1 VDLFSLAERKL
12 SDVDFVAFDT
22 EATGYSNF
30 SDRLIEVAGVRFGR
44 RGGAWTTLGEFAELI
59 RPDRPIPEETI
70 AIHGITD
77 DLVAGADTVAPV
89 LDRFFAFARDAVLV
103 VHYAP
108 SDMGLMAFAYARAGR
123 DVPAAYALDTFPLA
137 RKLFPGIVR
146 YSLEDIALALSLPAP
161 SHRAMPDAVATR
173 ALFEAGAMKLGV
185 PEETP
190 LGAVLEHTG
199 PPLTLEEFS
208 HISLLLPELL
218 APVAEAMAQAR
229 DLNIAYRGG
238 TKKGVPRRVT
248 PSHYFARQGHVFLEG
263 FCHLSKEM
271 KSFRVDRIESVSLIQ
286 EAAS

>member
-12 SDVDFVAFDT
+12 SDIDFVAFDT

-30 SDRLIEVAGVRFGR
+30 SDRLIEIAGVRFGR
-44 RGGAWTTLGEFAELI
+44 RAGAWTATGEFAELV
-59 RPDRPIPEETI
+59 RPDRPIPAETI

-77 DLVAGADTVAPV
+77 DLVAGAASTVEV
-89 LDRFFAFARDAVLV
+89 MDRFFAFARDAVLV

-123 DVPAAYALDTFPLA
+123 DVPAAYAVDTFPLA
-137 RKLFPGIVR
+137 RKLCPGIPH
-146 YSLEDIALALSLPAP
+146 YSLEGIAQALSLPLP

-173 ALFEAGAMKLGV
+173 ALFEAATAKLGV

-208 HISLLLPELL
+208 HISLTLPDLMT
-218 APVAEAMAQAR
+218 PVAEALASAR
-229 DLNIAYRGG
+229 DVTLAYRGG
-238 TKKGVPRRVT
+238 SKRGHPRRVT

-263 FCHLSKEM
+263 YCHLDKEM
-271 KSFRVDRIESVSLIQ
+271 KSFRIDRIESVSLIQ

>member
-12 SDVDFVAFDT
+12 SDLDFVAFDT

-59 RPDRPIPEETI
+59 RPDRPIPQETI
-70 AIHGITD
+70 DIHGITD
-77 DLVAGADTVAPV
+77 ALVADAASAPPV

-123 DVPAAYALDTFPLA
+123 DVPVAYALDTFPLA
-137 RKLFPGIVR
+137 RKLFPGIAR
-146 YSLEDIALALSLPAP
+146 YSLEDIALALGLPAP

-173 ALFEAGAMKLGV
+173 ALFEAAATKLGV

-190 LGAVLEHTG
+190 LGAVLEHNG
-199 PPLTLEEFS
+199 PPVTLEEFS
-208 HISLLLPELL
+208 HIPLALPELL
-218 APVAEAMAQAR
+218 APVTEAMAASR
-229 DLNIAYRGG
+229 DLTIAYRGG
-238 TKKGVPRRVT
+238 TKKGLPRRVT

-263 FCHLSKEM
+263 FCHLTKEM
-271 KSFRVDRIESVSLIQ
+271 KSFRIDRIESVSLVQ
-286 EAAS
+286 EAVS